1 MTEHF
6 SRHISNFFPLEFNVP
21 LQPCPA
27 PSCNLLTADGR
38 CAGHR
43 RADAQA
49 TDRARGSASSRG
61 YGAQHRK
68 RRALV
73 LGAEP
78 LCAACLS
85 LGRVTPATVDDH
97 IVPIKQGGSIDDLS
111 NHQSLCEPCH
121 NVKRAHERQG
131 RTVRV
136 VQGKGLVAT
145 DGTK

>member
-1 MTEHF
+1 MPM
-6 SRHISNFFPLEFNVP
+6 RPAA
-21 LQPCPA
+21 PCPA
-27 PSCNLLTADGR
+27 PGCNMLTTHGR
-38 CAGHR
+38 CLAHQ
-43 RADAQA
+43 RADS
-49 TDRARGSASSRG
+49 RASSKERGSASSRG
-61 YGAQHRK
+61 YGALHRK

-78 LCAACLS
+78 LCAACQS

-97 IVPIKQGGSIDDLS
+97 IVPVKQGGSIDDLS
-111 NHQSLCEPCH
+111 NHQSLCETCH

-145 DGTK
+145 DGAKCSPAARGGAR